1 MEVQAQAA
9 AVIRKNGKKLK
20 LVVVKG
26 GQVIELEA
34 PDISTPAKW
43 CAYYGVTPK
52 RGVAILFKALD
63 ENFEASHGMLYTPG
77 SEPAAP
83 DWDGGERECGRGLH
97 FSPTPGHALEFAPEA
112 KRFVACPVKL
122 TSIVVHPDGTYPQK
136 IKAPGVCGP
145 VVEVDR
151 LGNVIMAEGDA
162 A

>member
-9 AVIRKNGKKLK
+9 AVIRTNGKKLK
-20 LVVVKG
+20 PVVVKG
-26 GQVIELEA
+26 GQVIELEP

-43 CAYYGVTPK
+43 CAYYGVTVK
-52 RGVAILFKALD
+52 RGVATLYKALAD
-63 ENFEASHGMLYTPG
+63 DFSASHGMSYVPG
-77 SEPAAP
+77 SKPSAP
-83 DWDGGERECGRGLH
+83 DWDGGACECGGGLH

-122 TSIVVHPDGTYPQK
+122 ADIVVHPAGTYPQK

-151 LGNVIMAEGDA
+151 DGKPI
-162 A
+162 